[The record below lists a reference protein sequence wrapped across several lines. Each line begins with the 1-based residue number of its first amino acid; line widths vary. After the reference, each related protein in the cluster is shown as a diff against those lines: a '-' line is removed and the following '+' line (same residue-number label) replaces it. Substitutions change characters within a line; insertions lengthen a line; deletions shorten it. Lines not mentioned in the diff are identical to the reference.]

1 MINNILNEQVRSII
15 DISCPKTRIGLFEFM
30 ILGSVEE
37 KYPTPK
43 NELSNILKISS
54 GRGDFF
60 FPKTLKKRI
69 EFQVCL
75 QLKKTNCLFNMK
87 LKKVIKYLQP

>member
-1 MINNILNEQVRSII
+1 MRINYIVKNLINNILNEQVRSII

-69 EFQVCL
+69 EFQVF
-75 QLKKTNCLFNMK
+75 FN
-87 LKKVIKYLQP
+87 